1 MSNSTKNTIS
11 TVENKF
17 TGNKFKK
24 EFILASLTF
33 IFALFSNIL
42 LVKITNFPISFI
54 GGLIF
59 TLVLSLIFT
68 LMFYNWKIS
77 SGVLSVLVIF
87 SLALL
92 VPSFRGFV
100 GNSLRPFEGIFNDSI
115 SLLGKFSTEGFSFFK
130 NNFTG
135 ADAKAYS
142 FIGFSTLFI
151 NTLLSTLLIQKIST
165 HWYPWIYTVLTL
177 TLGIYLNISGLFI
190 YIIPLLVVSVIMTL
204 MSSSYLHNLFQT
216 ASPKSTNKHLGKVG
230 IHLIFIVIISITL
243 AAIFGKNANYN
254 RIYSPFW
261 QGIVDDV
268 MTIFPS
274 SFQNELSVNS
284 YSIGQDGF
292 YPLTNRLGGSIEL
305 RDQKIAELTGTAPQ
319 LLKIQS
325 SDFYNGLSWFRTVNN
340 PNYRYNS
347 PFNSGSEIEVFNEP
361 ANKDFFKHLH
371 NIGESEVFKNYS
383 YELKPL
389 RQGTQILFLS
399 GTPTQLKSS
408 RDEAL
413 LFYFNQAAM
422 VYAKESFNNKH
433 FYGVSTYDIDAN
445 SLGFNDYKPNI
456 SNLSELDTA
465 AKQFASENK
474 TLSNQKN
481 AYKNYLQ
488 VPDSPLYKAGGSI
501 YELAKSITAEST
513 GPYTMSQALLSYL
526 VNNPDFSYSLNV
538 ETPSDN
544 VDFLD
549 HFLSTKVGYCT
560 YYATAMT
567 ILARLNGI
575 PARYV
580 EGYTLRDLSK
590 TNGGSSS
597 FLNSK
602 YAHAWTEVYL
612 NGLGWVALD
621 PTPGYGDNS
630 NKDNVEPTPT
640 PSPTPEPTTT
650 PSTEPTTENNNES
663 TTTPSSSSSNTT
675 STTTLAEQDQ
685 KRSQIDLK
693 ALWSTLLII
702 LGIVLLLLLAY
713 LYYRYRIKFINN
725 IHNLD
730 FMKAKFNDR
739 KTHANYYWNE
749 LLNLHGIL
757 NKFSID
763 TSMTELDLAQLLE
776 NTEIEYLNSKQDNSV
791 DNKFK
796 SRINWQALAKI
807 IVENK
812 YSRNGISDD
821 KLQVLAHEFDV
832 LEAFVQEE
840 LGNFNYIFKRI
851 LPPGQGK
858 INNNEAKLK

>member
-1 MSNSTKNTIS
+1 MSNSTNNNVS

-24 EFILASLTF
+24 EFILALLNF

-54 GGLIF
+54 SSLIF
-59 TLVLSLIFT
+59 TLVISLIFT
-68 LMFYNWKIS
+68 LIFYNWKTS
-77 SGVLSVLVIF
+77 SGVLGVLVVIL

-92 VPSFRGFV
+92 VPSFRDFV
-100 GNSLRPFEGIFNDSI
+100 GNCLHPFESIFNDSL
-115 SLLGKFSTEGFSFFK
+115 SLLRRFSNEGFNFFK
-130 NNFTG
+130 GNFTA

-165 HWYPWIYTVLTL
+165 HWYPWIYTILIL
-177 TLGIYLNISGLFI
+177 TLGIYLNVSNLFI
-190 YIIPLLVVSVIMTL
+190 YIIPLLAISVIMTL

-230 IHLIFIVIISITL
+230 IHLIFIVVISIIL
-243 AAIFGKNANYN
+243 ATFFGKSTSYN

-274 SFQNELSVNS
+274 SFQNDLSVNS

-305 RDQKIAELTGTAPQ
+305 KDQKIAELTGTAPQ

-371 NIGESEVFKNYS
+371 NIDENEVFKNYS

-399 GTPTQLKSS
+399 GTPTRLKSS

-433 FYGVSTYDIDAN
+433 FYGVSTYDIDAE
-445 SLGFNDYKPNI
+445 SLGFNGNKPNI
-456 SNLSELDTA
+456 SNLSELDSA

-474 TLSNQKN
+474 SLSNQEN

-488 VPDSPLYKAGGSI
+488 VPDSPLYQAGGSI
-501 YELAKSITAEST
+501 YELAKNLTAEST
-513 GPYTMSQALLSYL
+513 GPYTTVQALLSYFI
-526 VNNPDFSYSLNV
+526 NNPDFSYSLNV

-544 VDFLD
+544 VDFLE
-549 HFLSTKVGYCT
+549 HFLSTKIGYCT

-567 ILARLNGI
+567 MLARLNGI

-630 NKDNVEPTPT
+630 DKDNVEPTPT

-663 TTTPSSSSSNTT
+663 TTTPSLSSSNTT
-675 STTTLAEQDQ
+675 STTTYAE
-685 KRSQIDLK
+685 KNHERSQIDLK

-702 LGIVLLLLLAY
+702 SAIALLLLLAY
-713 LYYRYRIKFINN
+713 LYYRYRMKFINN
-725 IHNLD
+725 IHNFD
-730 FMKAKFNDR
+730 FMKDKFNDR
-739 KTHANYYWNE
+739 KAHANYYWSE

-757 NKFSID
+757 NKFSLNA
-763 TSMTELDLAQLLE
+763 SMTELDLAQLLE
-776 NTEIEYLNSKQDNSV
+776 NTEIDYLNSKQDNSV
-791 DNKFK
+791 GNEFK
-796 SRINWQALAKI
+796 SRINWQELARI

-812 YSRNGISDD
+812 YSRNGISED

-840 LGNFNYIFKRI
+840 LGNLNYTFKRI

-858 INNNEAKLK
+858 INN